1 MEVSYCRMIKH
12 SAHGLWGAWEGSWSE
27 VLPQEADLV
36 VGYSSPIKEETLHLL
51 FPSSLG
57 LLWCSGGAVPAG
69 LCIILMLPSLQS
81 GAAASASLQ

>member
-36 VGYSSPIKEETLHLL
+36 ALAEYCSLCSTLGTPVLSKSKLFTSCFPVPWDCFGVWAEQSLL
-51 FPSSLG
+51 G
-57 LLWCSGGAVPAG
+57 
-69 LCIILMLPSLQS
+69 
-81 GAAASASLQ
+81 SASS

>member
-51 FPSSLG
+51 FPSSL
-57 LLWCSGGAVPAG
+57 
-69 LCIILMLPSLQS
+69 
-81 GAAASASLQ
+81 